1 MRRTKSTLPLKSKI
15 EVPWDT
21 TDIKNADSS
30 QSMPLEQINL
40 PPTQPRRYFDSEAL
54 KQLTE
59 SIKQHGILQPL
70 LVRPLDGEKHELVAG
85 ERRYRAAKEIGLKV
99 VPVVI
104 RELDDNAAFQL
115 ALIENLL
122 REDLNPVEETEG
134 ILQLLAYKL
143 NRNIEEIPTALY
155 RLQREQKKAST
166 VLHNV
171 IDKDKVEGEAST
183 HNVMGEVESDSITN
197 VTGKEKVESETSTH
211 NIMGEVESDSI
222 TNVTGKD
229 KVEGKT
235 STHNVMGEVENDS
248 ITNVTGKE
256 KVEGET
262 STHNVMGEVK
272 NDSITNVTGKD
283 KVEGEASTHNVMG
296 ETEKDNSVINQ
307 EPPVN
312 PDIKIVSEVFDSLGL
327 MTWESFVKNRL
338 PLLNL
343 TSDILEALRRGDLE
357 YTKAKAIA
365 QIQDKEERVAFLE
378 QAIAQNWSLSE
389 IKQRI
394 SEKKTPTSTPKTES
408 NDYKERFNT
417 ATTKLRKSRIWSDP
431 KKRKQIEKLL
441 AQLETLTQVE

>member
-1 MRRTKSTLPLKSKI
+1 MRRTKASQPLKSKI

-21 TDIKNADSS
+21 TGNLKADSS
-30 QSMPLEQINL
+30 HSIPLEEIQL

-70 LVRPLDGEKHELVAG
+70 LVRLVDEGKHELVAG
-85 ERRYRAAKEIGLKV
+85 ERRYRAALEIGLKE

-134 ILQLLAYKL
+134 ILHLLALKL
-143 NRNIEEIPTALY
+143 SRNVKEIPTVLY

-166 VLHNV
+166 
-171 IDKDKVEGEAST
+171 APTPT
-183 HNVMGEVESDSITN
+183 HNVMGEVETDSIANN
-197 VTGKEKVESETSTH
+197 VIVKD
-211 NIMGEVESDSI
+211 ESDDE
-222 TNVTGKD
+222 T
-229 KVEGKT
+229 E
-235 STHNVMGEVENDS
+235 THNVMGEVENAS
-248 ITNVTGKE
+248 ITNNVIVKD
-256 KVEGET
+256 EGDGNGNAE
-262 STHNVMGEVK
+262 THNVMGEVE
-272 NDSITNVTGKD
+272 NASITNNVIVKDEGNSEEEAHHFMGKTKTD
-283 KVEGEASTHNVMG
+283 SSVFN
-296 ETEKDNSVINQ
+296 TEQ
-307 EPPVN
+307 PAN
-312 PDIKIVSEVFDSLGL
+312 PDLEIVKSVFEGLGL

-343 TSDILEALRRGDLE
+343 PDDILEALRKGSLE

-365 QIQDKEERVAFLE
+365 TIQDKDERIAFLE

-389 IKQRI
+389 IKQYI
-394 SEKKTPTSTPKTES
+394 SENKTPSSTPKTES
-408 NDYKERFNT
+408 NDYKERFT
-417 ATTKLRKSRIWSDP
+417 AVTTKLRKSPIWSDP

-441 AQLETLTQVE
+441 DQLETLTKEG